1 MSTGFATRKRA
12 TVTDLLREPGK
23 AELINGEII
32 RYMATGHRP
41 NIVAG
46 RIFRR
51 LADYADNMARGVAYT
66 DNIGF
71 TVPELA
77 SGRESFS
84 PDCAFYSGPP
94 PKNPMRFIEAAPDFA
109 VEVRS
114 ESDYGPA
121 AEKAM
126 AAKRIDYF
134 EAGTRAVWDVDP
146 EAKVIRLYRSSAPAV
161 PVLFSAGME
170 ANAEPAVPGWTISV
184 DWIMA

>member
-1 MSTGFATRKRA
+1 
-12 TVTDLLREPGK
+12 
-23 AELINGEII
+23 
-32 RYMATGHRP
+32 
-41 NIVAG
+41 
-46 RIFRR
+46 
-51 LADYADNMARGVAYT
+51 
-66 DNIGF
+66 
-71 TVPELA
+71 
-77 SGRESFS
+77 
-84 PDCAFYSGPP
+84 
-94 PKNPMRFIEAAPDFA
+94 MRFIEAAADFA

-126 AAKRIDYF
+126 AAKRTDYF

-146 EAKVIRLYRSSAPAV
+146 EAKMIRLYRSSAPAA